1 MFFITSLQFKQK
13 IDLQPLCR
21 PPQLWHYTSVNAVPT
36 FPNWC
41 FVRIFA
47 LKHPQQWNMSMNEYK
62 GLTSPAQALCQPSP
76 SVVIFTHCA
85 KSITNKPQQQK
96 LPVGTVPLCSPNSKF
111 CPCLPP
117 FSCWKYNIPNC
128 WWLPSFLQ
136 SSAWSCFSVTLG
148 KPRSET
154 LHFFH
159 FSSFSSEWT
168 RSCLTLLVRAVVL
181 IFEEL

>member
-1 MFFITSLQFKQK
+1 MLRQDFCLETPPVMKDVHEWIQGAHQSSPSSLQALSFCCH
-13 IDLQPLCR
+13 LHTLCKE
-21 PPQLWHYTSVNAVPT
+21 H
-36 FPNWC
+36 
-41 FVRIFA
+41 
-47 LKHPQQWNMSMNEYK
+47 H
-62 GLTSPAQALCQPSP
+62 
-76 SVVIFTHCA
+76 
-85 KSITNKPQQQK
+85 KPQQQK

-117 FSCWKYNIPNC
+117 FSCWKCSIPNY

-136 SSAWSCFSVTLG
+136 SSVWSCFSVTLG

-154 LHFFH
+154 LHSFH